1 MKRFKF
7 YLLLMVVFSF
17 CFLPNVVKASSF
29 SVSASSYNVSVGSK
43 VTVYIKGSDVTGRF
57 NISSSDNSIFSGGDS
72 KWIENDTVAVTFT
85 AKSAGRVNINV
96 APTTGIS
103 NSKGEIIKL
112 SSKSIQLTSYIPRA
126 LSSDNYLSSL
136 SVDGVDIVPS
146 FDKDTTNYIV
156 DLEAGTTKININAEK
171 ANKYASVSGTGE
183 VEVKEGSNDIEV
195 IVTAENGS
203 KRTYKIT
210 AVVKEFDPIKV
221 SINGS
226 DFTVVRKKEEL
237 VKPDFYE
244 ETTVSID
251 DNVIPAFYSSK
262 TGYTLVGLKDVTGD
276 VHLYIYNKNT
286 KSYESYISL
295 EFNKMNLI
303 ISEADESKLP
313 KGFVK
318 DTITINKQEVLCYKN
333 NELGITLIYGKS
345 IMTGE
350 ENFYEFEN
358 TDLTIQKF
366 NFDAY
371 NKLDEKITLYTYVI
385 LGLGGLTLL
394 MLLCL
399 IISVVNNKNKLKH
412 EKVELEKTM
421 NLDITT
427 LKNAPEMS
435 KKEVKK
441 LEKKKKKEEEQ
452 QKYLEEQKRIAL
464 EEAEEEKRRIEAKEQ
479 KKKNK
484 KDKKN
489 KVESKENDDD
499 MFYL

>member
-7 YLLLMVVFSF
+7 YLFLTIIFSF
-17 CFLPNVVKASSF
+17 CFLPGVVKASSF
-29 SVSASSYNVSVGSK
+29 SVSASSYSVSVGSR

-57 NISSSDNSIFSGGDS
+57 NISSSDNSVFSGGES

-85 AKSAGRVNINV
+85 AKSAGRVNITV
-96 APTTGIS
+96 TPTAGIS
-103 NSKGEIIKL
+103 NSNGEIIKL
-112 SSKSIQLTSYIPRA
+112 NSKSIQLTSYIPRA

-136 SVDGVDIVPS
+136 SVDGVELVPS
-146 FDKDTTNYIV
+146 FDKDTTSYIV
-156 DLEAGTTKININAEK
+156 DLEAGTTKINVNAEK

-183 VEVKEGSNDIEV
+183 VEVKEGSNDIDV
-195 IVTAENGS
+195 VVTAENGE
-203 KRTYKIT
+203 KRTYRIT

-221 SINGS
+221 SLNGS

-244 ETTVSID
+244 ETTVNID
-251 DNVIPAFYSSK
+251 GNTIPAFYSNK

-276 VHLYIYNKNT
+276 IKLYIYNKNT
-286 KSYESYISL
+286 GSYESYISL
-295 EFNKMNLI
+295 EFNKINLI
-303 ISEADESKLP
+303 ITEADESKLP

-318 DTITINKQEVLCYKN
+318 DTITINNEEVPCYKN
-333 NELGITLIYGKS
+333 SELGITLIYGKS
-345 IMTGE
+345 IITGE
-350 ENFYEFEN
+350 ENFYEYEN

-366 NFDAY
+366 NFNAY

-394 MLLCL
+394 ILLCL
-399 IISVVNNKNKLKH
+399 IISMVRNKNKLNH

-421 NLDITT
+421 NLDIT
-427 LKNAPEMS
+427 KVKKEMEPS
-435 KKEVKK
+435 KKELKK
-441 LEKKKKKEEEQ
+441 LEKKKKKEEEK

-464 EEAEEEKRRIEAKEQ
+464 EEAEEEKRRLEAKEQ
-479 KKKNK
+479 KKKAK
-484 KDKKN
+484 KEKKN
-489 KVESKENDDD
+489 KKESQEKDDD